1 MVRRMFQD
9 LPAEAV
15 SEETFSTHANT
26 ETKKR
31 LNLDPDLV
39 SDLVFCNK
47 NASTSSASAPRSGR
61 CMICSIVMNS
71 GA

>member
-1 MVRRMFQD
+1 MKVELNFLAVCMLQD
-9 LPAEAV
+9 LPAEAASE

-39 SDLVFCNK
+39 SDFVFCNK
-47 NASTSSASAPRSGR
+47 NASTSSASAPRY
-61 CMICSIVMNS
+61 
-71 GA
+71 